1 MIKDTKCWSVRLGGI
16 MTAER
21 SQRDTIRRAILE
33 VLEERGEDVSLPE
46 LLEALSHKGLA
57 KDMTGDEAIKMAIWP
72 LMSDALLDLTEHRK
86 LRLVAHA

>member
-1 MIKDTKCWSVRLGGI
+1 

-46 LLEALSHKGLA
+46 LLQALRDKGLA
-57 KDMTGDEAIKMAIWP
+57 KDTAGDEAIKMAIWP
-72 LMSDALLDLTEHRK
+72 LMSDALLELTEQRK